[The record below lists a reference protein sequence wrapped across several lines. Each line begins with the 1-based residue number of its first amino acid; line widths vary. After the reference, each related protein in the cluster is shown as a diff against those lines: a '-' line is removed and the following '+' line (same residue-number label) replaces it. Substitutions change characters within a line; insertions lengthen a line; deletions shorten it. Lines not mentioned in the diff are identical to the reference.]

1 MTEWIATLALVIS
14 LLLLFLNYRNQVE
27 LRHGEITHHRS
38 VFLVRASAIQ
48 QRMTSVKLHIE
59 AIIPELLNFGESVEE
74 MQEII
79 NSMTLRMKALEDIRK
94 TIDEMDTQ
102 KNNKSAMLM
111 MFQKVEHD
119 LLSLE
124 KGGIEQEEEAL
135 SMLQYLRSLNDK

>member
-1 MTEWIATLALVIS
+1 
-14 LLLLFLNYRNQVE
+14 
-27 LRHGEITHHRS
+27 
-38 VFLVRASAIQ
+38 
-48 QRMTSVKLHIE
+48 
-59 AIIPELLNFGESVEE
+59 
-74 MQEII
+74 
-79 NSMTLRMKALEDIRK
+79 MTLRMKALEDIRK